1 MFDGKGKFVRRI
13 GRQGQGPGEYS
24 LVLSL
29 DVDRENELIYL
40 LDNGKVNVYSLT
52 GDYLKSIPLPEVRYA
67 AILNDSILASF
78 IYNSSG
84 Q

>member
-29 DVDRENELIYL
+29 DVDRENELSYL

-52 GDYLKSIPLPEVRYA
+52 GD
-67 AILNDSILASF
+67 
-78 IYNSSG
+78 
-84 Q
+84 